1 MTPAERKQRLRRQ
14 AAALPKLDEPAL
26 VEAFLALPKVEQADT
41 VMLFYGVG
49 RELDTTPLLE
59 ALLAQGK
66 RVCYPVCLPERQMQA
81 RAVSG
86 PEQLVPGKFGI
97 PAPGEDCPLVPQRE
111 IDAVLVPC
119 LLCDRQGYRLGYGG
133 GYYDRFLGKYPGATV
148 GIIYRQNL
156 YRFLPHGRYDASVS
170 VVVSEKG
177 FFYPRKGESQRRTA
191 HEKPGQ

>member
-133 GYYDRFLGKYPGATV
+133 GYYDRWLADFQ
-148 GIIYRQNL
+148 GIPVCI
-156 YRFLPHGRYDASVS
+156 
-170 VVVSEKG
+170 
-177 FFYPRKGESQRRTA
+177 
-191 HEKPGQ
+191 

>member
-1 MTPAERKQRLRRQ
+1 MSRRPSTTRTYDPGRAETEAAPPGGGLAQ
-14 AAALPKLDEPAL
+14 AGRTSL

-133 GYYDRFLGKYPGATV
+133 GYYDRWLADFQGFTV
-148 GIIYRQNL
+148 CICPEERL
-156 YRFLPHGRYDASVS
+156 VDELPREAFDMPVCLVLS
-170 VVVSEKG
+170 
-177 FFYPRKGESQRRTA
+177 
-191 HEKPGQ
+191 